1 MKKKFIVNI
10 IFLIILNI
18 LIKPFW
24 FFGIEVSV
32 QNRLGNEAYGLYASI
47 LSFTIIFNFLLD
59 LGITNFNNREI
70 ARHRQLIHK
79 YFSNIIVIKLIFAG
93 GYTILCF
100 VIGYL
105 VGYTLT
111 ALKLLLILIFNQILS
126 SLILYLRSN
135 INAMLLFVTDSI
147 LSILDKF
154 LMIIFLSVL
163 LWTKLITSNFTIEWF
178 VLSQSLAYVI
188 TAIVTMLLVIKHGA
202 YFQLKF
208 DFRYIYLI
216 VKKSLPFTIL
226 VFLMG
231 LYNRM
236 EPILLE
242 RLLQNGDYQAGL
254 YAQGYRIFEVLSNF
268 ALLFAVLLLPLFSK
282 MLKENE
288 KVDALVNT
296 ASSLLLVPAVII
308 SVSSSFFATNII
320 ETLYHESEGGS
331 IFKIIILGFPG
342 LCLTYIFGTLLTA
355 NGSFKQLNSMAAL
368 AVIFNFFFNLFII
381 PIFLAKGA
389 AFSSFLTQ
397 SLTGLAQCWL
407 AIKILRIE
415 TQNSIIKRIVIWLAL
430 LITLNY
436 FIQLLPL
443 HWVLNY
449 AVAIGSGIVSA
460 LTMKLIKIHELIA
473 FFPLKPKPSEP

>member
-1 MKKKFIVNI
+1 MKKKFIANI
-10 IFLIILNI
+10 IFLVILNI
-18 LIKPFW
+18 LVKPFW

-32 QNRLGNEAYGLYASI
+32 QNRLGNEVYGLYASL

-70 ARHRQLIHK
+70 ARHQQLIHK

-93 GYTILCF
+93 GYAILCF
-100 VIGYL
+100 LIGYL
-105 VGYTLT
+105 AGFKLE

-126 SLILYLRSN
+126 SLILYFRSN
-135 INAMLLFVTDSI
+135 INGMLMFTTDSV

-163 LWTKLITSNFTIEWF
+163 LWTNIVTSTFTIEWF
-178 VLSQSLAYVI
+178 VISQTLAYIV
-188 TAIVTMLLVIKHGA
+188 TAIIAIVVIIKHGVV
-202 YFQLKF
+202 FRLKF

-216 VKKSLPFTIL
+216 IKQSLPFTLL

-242 RLLQNGDYQAGL
+242 RLLHNGDYQAGL

-282 MLKENE
+282 MLKKNE
-288 KVDALVNT
+288 KIDSLIST
-296 ASSLLLVPAVII
+296 ASSLLLVPAVT
-308 SVSSSFFATNII
+308 VALSSAFLATDII
-320 ETLYHESEGGS
+320 ETLYHHSEANS
-331 IFKIIILGFPG
+331 IFRTIILGFPG

-355 NGSFKQLNSMAAL
+355 NGNFKQLNTMAAS
-368 AVIFNFFFNLFII
+368 AVIFNFLFNLIII

-389 AFSSFLTQ
+389 AFTSFLTQ
-397 SLTGLAQCWL
+397 TITGLAQCWL
-407 AIKILRIE
+407 AIKIVRIE
-415 TQNSIIKRIVIWLAL
+415 IKISIIWQICIWLVFL
-430 LITLNY
+430 LALNY
-436 FIQLLPL
+436 VIQLIHFQWLLKLGIAIAAGIMSAIPL
-443 HWVLNY
+443 NLLHIKETFSLFVLN
-449 AVAIGSGIVSA
+449 
-460 LTMKLIKIHELIA
+460 KKIE
-473 FFPLKPKPSEP
+473 